1 MADREPDDP
10 APIDT
15 PMTQHRYLA
24 NWFLPSFQGPS
35 AFPNDELVKDLV
47 WIRTKQKIALIDM
60 MLSDKVLRGSLLD
73 LEPLDLP

>member
-1 MADREPDDP
+1 
-10 APIDT
+10 
-15 PMTQHRYLA
+15 MTRYLA

-35 AFPNDELVKDLV
+35 AFPDDELAKDLV

-60 MLSDKVLRGSLLD
+60 ILSDIVLRESLLD